1 MRAVIQ
7 RAVNASVEVETEVI
21 GQIDEGLVVLL
32 GVTHDDTEE
41 DVRYLVKKIPHLRIF
56 EDRDGKMN
64 HSLLDINGGLLSISQ
79 FTLYGDTRKGRRPN
93 FMGAAKSE
101 QADKLYERF
110 NELLRQEGLD
120 VETGAFGEMMNVQL
134 TNSGP
139 VTLIIDSKEK

>member
-7 RAVNASVEVETEVI
+7 RAISASVEVEREVI
-21 GQIDEGLVVLL
+21 GQINEGLVILL
-32 GVTHDDTEE
+32 GVTHEDTEE

-64 HSLLDINGGLLSISQ
+64 HSLLDVNGGLLSISQ
-79 FTLYGDTRKGRRPN
+79 FTLYGETRKGRRPN
-93 FMGAAKSE
+93 FMEAAKPE
-101 QADKLYERF
+101 QANKLYERF
-110 NELLRQEGLD
+110 NELLRSEGIE
-120 VETGAFGEMMNVQL
+120 VETGAFGEMMNIQL